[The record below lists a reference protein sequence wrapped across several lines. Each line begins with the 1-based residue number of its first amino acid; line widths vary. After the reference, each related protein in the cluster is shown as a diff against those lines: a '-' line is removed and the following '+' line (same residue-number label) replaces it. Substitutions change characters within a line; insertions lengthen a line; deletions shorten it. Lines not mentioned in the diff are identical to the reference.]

1 MRYISCFLIIGLVAH
16 LPLVRFRS
24 RAGGEEP
31 LQVGEDAP
39 DFTLQDAEDQEHA
52 LMKMRDKVVFLI
64 MGNRKIREEDDKW
77 GHAFQQDYGE
87 NDQVV
92 AYIIADMRSVPAFV
106 PKGFVKRQLKKDK
119 PPVTLLL
126 DWKGKVHQAYR
137 TEKEKPN
144 LYIIDPEGK
153 LAFHIKSNFDKETY
167 QKLKAVIDGFKLTN
181 QWKLLAHDTANR
193 YE

>member
-1 MRYISCFLIIGLVAH
+1 MRYISYFLIIGL
-16 LPLVRFRS
+16 LICPLFAS
-24 RAGGEEP
+24 DQEQAGEAP

-52 LMKMRDKVVFLI
+52 LMKMRGKVVFLI

-77 GHAFQQDYGE
+77 GHAFQEDYEE
-87 NDQVV
+87 NDRVV

-106 PKGFVKRQLKKDK
+106 PKVFVKRQLKKDK

-126 DWKGKVHQAYR
+126 DWKGKVHQVYR

-153 LAFHIKSNFDKETY
+153 LAFQIKSNFDKETY
-167 QKLKAVIDGFKLTN
+167 QKLKAVIDGL
-181 QWKLLAHDTANR
+181 
-193 YE
+193 

>member
-1 MRYISCFLIIGLVAH
+1 MRNISYVLIIGLLAFASVA
-16 LPLVRFRS
+16 S
-24 RAGGEEP
+24 DQEGAEAP
-31 LQVGEDAP
+31 LQVGDDAP

-52 LMKMRDKVVFLI
+52 LKKMRGKVIFLI

-77 GHAFQQDYGE
+77 GHAFQKDYGE
-87 NDQVV
+87 NDRVV

-144 LYIIDPEGK
+144 LYIIDPKGK
-153 LAFHIKSNFDKETY
+153 LTFHIKSNFDKETY
-167 QKLKAVIDGFKLTN
+167 QKLKTVIDGFK
-181 QWKLLAHDTANR
+181 D
-193 YE
+193 

>member
-1 MRYISCFLIIGLVAH
+1 MRYISCLLIIGLCAFASVASDQKQ
-16 LPLVRFRS
+16 V
-24 RAGGEEP
+24 EEP

-52 LMKMRDKVVFLI
+52 LERMRGKIVFLI

-77 GHAFQQDYGE
+77 AHAFQIDYQE
-87 NDQVV
+87 NDQVI

-144 LYIIDPEGK
+144 LYIIDSEGK
-153 LAFHIKSNFDKETY
+153 LAFHIKSNFDEETY
-167 QKLKAVIDGFKLTN
+167 QELKAVIDGL
-181 QWKLLAHDTANR
+181 
-193 YE
+193 

>member
-1 MRYISCFLIIGLVAH
+1 MRYISCFVIIGL
-16 LPLVRFRS
+16 LICPLFASDQERS
-24 RAGGEEP
+24 KEEP
-31 LQVGEDAP
+31 LQIGEEPP
-39 DFTLQDAEDQEHA
+39 DFTLQDAEDQEYA

-77 GHAFQQDYGE
+77 AHAFQEDYRE

-144 LYIIDPEGK
+144 LYIIGPEGK

-167 QKLKAVIDGFKLTN
+167 QKLKAVIDGFK
-181 QWKLLAHDTANR
+181 D
-193 YE
+193 

>member
-1 MRYISCFLIIGLVAH
+1 MRYISCFLMIGLLAFASVASDQDK
-16 LPLVRFRS
+16 VK
-24 RAGGEEP
+24 EP

-52 LMKMRDKVVFLI
+52 LKKMRGKIVFLI

-77 GHAFQQDYGE
+77 GYAFQQDYGE
-87 NDQVV
+87 NNRVV
-92 AYIIADMRSVPAFV
+92 AYIVADMRSVPGFV
-106 PKGFVKRQLKKDK
+106 PKGFIKKQLKRDK

-153 LAFHIKSNFDKETY
+153 LAFHINSNFDKETY
-167 QKLKAVIDGFKLTN
+167 QKLKVVIDGFKN
-181 QWKLLAHDTANR
+181 
-193 YE
+193 

>member
-1 MRYISCFLIIGLVAH
+1 MRYISYFLIIGLCA
-16 LPLVRFRS
+16 FAS
-24 RAGGEEP
+24 AASNQEQAEEP
-31 LQVGEDAP
+31 LQVGEDTP

-52 LMKMRDKVVFLI
+52 LKKMRGKVAFLI

-77 GHAFQQDYGE
+77 AHAFQKDYQE

-92 AYIIADMRSVPAFV
+92 AYIVADMRSVPAFV
-106 PKGFVKRQLKKDK
+106 PKGFIKRQLKKDK

-137 TEKEKPN
+137 TEKKMPN

-153 LAFHIKSNFDKETY
+153 LAFHIKSNFDEETY
-167 QKLKAVIDGFKLTN
+167 QKLKAVIDGFKN
-181 QWKLLAHDTANR
+181 
-193 YE
+193 

>member
-1 MRYISCFLIIGLVAH
+1 MRYISYFLIIGLCAFASVASDQEQ
-16 LPLVRFRS
+16 V
-24 RAGGEEP
+24 EKP

-39 DFTLQDAEDQEHA
+39 DFILQDAEDQEYA
-52 LMKMRDKVVFLI
+52 LKKMRGKVIFLI

-77 GHAFQQDYGE
+77 AHAFQKDYQE
-87 NDQVV
+87 NDQVI

-153 LAFHIKSNFDKETY
+153 LAFHIKSNFDEETY
-167 QKLKAVIDGFKLTN
+167 QELKAVIDGL
-181 QWKLLAHDTANR
+181 
-193 YE
+193 

>member
-1 MRYISCFLIIGLVAH
+1 MRYISYFLIIGLCAFASVASDQEQ
-16 LPLVRFRS
+16 V
-24 RAGGEEP
+24 EKP

-39 DFTLQDAEDQEHA
+39 DFILQDAEDQEHA
-52 LMKMRDKVVFLI
+52 LKKMRGKVIFLI

-77 GHAFQQDYGE
+77 AHAFQKDYQE
-87 NDQVV
+87 NDQVI

-126 DWKGKVHQAYR
+126 DWKGKVHQVYR

-144 LYIIDPEGK
+144 LYIIDSEGK
-153 LAFHIKSNFDKETY
+153 LAFHIKSNFDEETY
-167 QKLKAVIDGFKLTN
+167 QELKAVIDGL
-181 QWKLLAHDTANR
+181 
-193 YE
+193 